1 MSSAWSVLSFG
12 TRPPEISPSVSAR
25 AGFKAGVWL
34 LLFLGARLKSQLPL
48 RTEGTTTLG
57 ARSTQIRTHI
67 HTAGAGDEYWGC
79 PRTKIDCGERGGVQ
93 LQVRTDTPTP
103 TLVPP
108 HY

>member
-57 ARSTQIRTHI
+57 AKHTNTHT
-67 HTAGAGDEYWGC
+67 HTH
-79 PRTKIDCGERGGVQ
+79 RGGGG
-93 LQVRTDTPTP
+93 
-103 TLVPP
+103 
-108 HY
+108 